1 MKRCLG
7 WCTSFLSLFLSIQRE
22 IKLVALVPI
31 KFQQD
36 NLSKFLFLSLS
47 LSDDFLFNIGIV
59 IFSLLL
65 FFFFPPLPP
74 DKKLPREKEDD
85 ASSTNVTDLTKI
97 RLKLRRKL

>member
-1 MKRCLG
+1 MKLNWLHSFQLNSNRIICLNFF
-7 WCTSFLSLFLSIQRE
+7 S
-22 IKLVALVPI
+22 
-31 KFQQD
+31 
-36 NLSKFLFLSLS
+36 SLS

>member
-1 MKRCLG
+1 MKLNWLHSFQLNSNRIICLNFF
-7 WCTSFLSLFLSIQRE
+7 S
-22 IKLVALVPI
+22 
-31 KFQQD
+31 
-36 NLSKFLFLSLS
+36 SLS

-59 IFSLLL
+59 IFSLL